1 MDNKRILVQA
11 YEWEGFISLDYGWI
25 SKVSGGKEVSSRET
39 VLIMQET
46 YQALVEASKR
56 EFDYDFYDDMLECG
70 LNNVADTYIEVMRRD
85 VVLGMGDCIVRYV
98 DELSEIIADI
108 FNGEL
113 TLTTK

>member
-11 YEWEGFISLDYGWI
+11 YEWEDFISLDQNWI

-39 VLIMQET
+39 VLITVET

-56 EFDYDFYDDMLECG
+56 EFDYDFYEGTIECG
-70 LNNVADTYIEVMRRD
+70 LDNMANTYIEVMRRD

-113 TLTTK
+113 TVITK